1 MEQLIEWINRQALST
16 KLKWTYLVTS
26 GGVMLLS
33 TLFLIGIQLYFFTA
47 ALVRQTQSQ
56 ATMAGENLTAA
67 MAFADAEAAGDI
79 LSALR
84 VAPDVQSAVAYDAKG
99 KAFVSFV
106 RDPQSPPAAHDPRA
120 RETEVD
126 VRGVSVTRRIQV
138 GSRLLGTVVVRSSVT
153 SVYRQLALYLA
164 LALPM
169 TLILLSLSYYALSRL
184 QRYFTAPIR
193 ALSAV
198 SEQISRQGDYSLRAE
213 VSQAADIGLLA
224 RTFNGMLDR
233 IQKRELELEAEINER
248 KRIEVKLDRLAH
260 YDPVT
265 QLNNRHFFNERLE
278 SVLARARKFDERTI
292 LMFIDLDNFKT
303 VNDTLG
309 HDIGDELLRLVSRRL
324 SETLRFGDVLSRIG
338 GDEFGIILENVSQV
352 GVAALIAEK
361 CLLKLADP
369 IHIHGH
375 DIHIGASIGISVYP
389 DDATDMHALLKYA
402 DTAMYYAKNGGKNAW
417 RMFTPSMR
425 DDAHK
430 RFKLDNNLRR
440 ALERDEFVLHYQPQ
454 VDLKT
459 GDIVGVEALIR
470 WIHPQLG
477 MVSPNDFI
485 PVAEDTGLIVPI
497 GEWVLR
503 EACRDLKRW
512 HAEGHLLRVAVNLSG
527 RQLKESNLV
536 AAVLATLREADVD
549 PCWLELELTES
560 MLMDASTDIVD
571 RLHALTDAGIQ
582 LAIDD
587 FGTGYSS
594 MSYLKT
600 FPVRALKVDRSF
612 VRGLPQDPE
621 DAAITRAIIAM
632 ARSLRMEIVAEG
644 IETQEQHDFLRAHG
658 CDKSQGYLYGRP
670 CPAAQIGQMLA
681 RSGADACAVD
691 SVV

>member
-1 MEQLIEWINRQALST
+1 MERLIEWINRQALST

-26 GGVMLLS
+26 GGVMFLS

-47 ALVRQTQSQ
+47 ALIRQTQSQ
-56 ATMAGENLTAA
+56 ATMVAENLTAA
-67 MAFADAEAAGDI
+67 MAFTDAEAAGDI

-84 VAPDVQSAVAYDAKG
+84 LAPDVQSAVAYDAQG
-99 KAFVSFV
+99 KRFVNFT
-106 RDPQSPPAAHDPRA
+106 RDPDTRTAARDPHA
-120 RETEVD
+120 PDTVLD
-126 VRGVSVTRRIQV
+126 YRGIQVTRPIQV
-138 GSRLLGTVVVRSSVT
+138 GNRRLGTLLVQSSVT
-153 SVYRQLALYLA
+153 SVYQQLALYLA
-164 LALPM
+164 LALPVM
-169 TLILLSLSYYALSRL
+169 LALLSLSYFALSRL
-184 QRYFTAPIR
+184 QRYFTAPIL

-198 SEQISRQGDYSLRAE
+198 SQQISRQGDYSLRAE
-213 VSQAADIGLLA
+213 VPPAADIGLLTH
-224 RTFNGMLDR
+224 TFNGMLDR
-233 IQKRELELEAEINER
+233 IQKRERELEAEINER
-248 KRIEVKLDRLAH
+248 KRIEIKLDRLAH

-265 QLNNRHFFNERLE
+265 QLTNRHFFNERLE
-278 SVLARARKFDERTI
+278 AVIARSRKFEERTI

-338 GDEFGIILENVSQV
+338 GDEFGIIIENVGQT
-352 GVAALIAEK
+352 GVASKIAEK
-361 CLLKLADP
+361 CLAKLADP

-375 DIHIGASIGISVYP
+375 DIHIGASIGISIYP

-430 RFKLDNNLRR
+430 RFKLDTNLRR

-454 VDLKT
+454 VDLRS

-470 WIHPQLG
+470 WVHPQLG
-477 MVSPNDFI
+477 MVSPSDFI
-485 PVAEDTGLIVPI
+485 PVAEDTGMIVPI

-503 EACRDLKRW
+503 EACRDLKHWRDQG
-512 HAEGHLLRVAVNLSG
+512 HALRVAVNLSG
-527 RQLKESNLV
+527 RQLKESALV
-536 AAVLATLREADVD
+536 VTVLATLREVGVD
-549 PCWLELELTES
+549 PEWLELELTES
-560 MLMDASTDIVD
+560 MLMDASTDILD

-600 FPVRALKVDRSF
+600 FPVRALKVDKSF
-612 VRGLPQDPE
+612 VRGLPQNPE

-644 IETQEQHDFLRAHG
+644 IETQEQSDFLRANG

-670 CPAAQIGQMLA
+670 CPAAQIGEMLGEA
-681 RSGADACAVD
+681 RTRACTVA
-691 SVV
+691 

>member
-1 MEQLIEWINRQALST
+1 MERLIEWINRQALST

-26 GGVMLLS
+26 GGVMFLS

-47 ALVRQTQSQ
+47 ALIRQTQSQ
-56 ATMAGENLTAA
+56 ATMVAENLTAA
-67 MAFADAEAAGDI
+67 MAFTDAEAAGDI

-84 VAPDVQSAVAYDAKG
+84 LAPDVQSAVAYDAQG
-99 KAFVSFV
+99 KRFVNFTRDSDTRTAA
-106 RDPQSPPAAHDPRA
+106 RDPHAPD
-120 RETEVD
+120 TVLD
-126 VRGVSVTRRIQV
+126 YRGIQVTRPIQV
-138 GSRLLGTVVVRSSVT
+138 GNRRLGTLVVQSSVT
-153 SVYRQLALYLA
+153 SVYQQLALYLA
-164 LALPM
+164 LALPVM
-169 TLILLSLSYYALSRL
+169 LALLSLSYFALSRL
-184 QRYFTAPIR
+184 QRYFTAPIL

-198 SEQISRQGDYSLRAE
+198 SQQISRQGDYSLRAD
-213 VSQAADIGLLA
+213 VPPAADIGLLA
-224 RTFNGMLDR
+224 HTFNGMLDR
-233 IQKRELELEAEINER
+233 IQKRERELEAEINER
-248 KRIEVKLDRLAH
+248 KRIEIKLDRLAH

-265 QLNNRHFFNERLE
+265 QLTNRHFFNERLE
-278 SVLARARKFDERTI
+278 AVIARSRKFEERTI

-338 GDEFGIILENVSQV
+338 GDEFGIIIENVGQT
-352 GVAALIAEK
+352 GVASKIAEK
-361 CLLKLADP
+361 CLAKLADP

-375 DIHIGASIGISVYP
+375 DIHIGASIGISIYP

-430 RFKLDNNLRR
+430 RFKLDTNLRR

-454 VDLKT
+454 VDLRS

-477 MVSPNDFI
+477 MVSPSDFI
-485 PVAEDTGLIVPI
+485 PVAEDTGMIVPI

-503 EACRDLKRW
+503 EACRDLKHWRDQ
-512 HAEGHLLRVAVNLSG
+512 GHLLRVAVNLSG
-527 RQLKESNLV
+527 RQLKESALV
-536 AAVLATLREADVD
+536 VTVLATLREVGVD
-549 PCWLELELTES
+549 PEWLELELTES
-560 MLMDASTDIVD
+560 MLMDASTDILD

-600 FPVRALKVDRSF
+600 FPVRALKVDKSF
-612 VRGLPQDPE
+612 VRGLPQNPE

-644 IETQEQHDFLRAHG
+644 IETQEQSDFLRANG

-670 CPAAQIGQMLA
+670 CPAAQIGEMLGEA
-681 RSGADACAVD
+681 RTRACTVD
-691 SVV
+691 